1 MEDIVKTIGKRIKEL
16 REENGFSK
24 NHLAVLSDI
33 HPAWISR
40 LEIGHRKTGKLIT
53 PSIITLQKIA
63 KGLGV
68 SIEVLL
74 KDSTAKKMP
83 GLQDDSILREIKL
96 LLKNQTPA
104 NKQLLLLLARKVL
117 KY

>member
-16 REENGFSK
+16 REDNGFSK
-24 NHLAVLSDI
+24 NHLAVLSGI

-40 LEIGHRKTGKLIT
+40 LEMGHRKTGKLIT

-63 KGLGV
+63 KGLNT
-68 SIEVLL
+68 SIETLL
-74 KDSTAKKMP
+74 KTTKKQP
-83 GLQDDSILREIKL
+83 TLQDETILKEVRH

-104 NKQLLLLLARKVL
+104 NKQLLLLLVRKVL
-117 KY
+117 R